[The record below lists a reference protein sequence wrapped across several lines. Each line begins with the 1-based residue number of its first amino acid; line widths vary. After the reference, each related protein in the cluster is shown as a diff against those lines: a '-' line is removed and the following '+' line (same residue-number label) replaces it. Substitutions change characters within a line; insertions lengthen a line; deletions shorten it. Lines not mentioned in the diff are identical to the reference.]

1 MHYQRG
7 DRNETSSNTFDVL
20 QAHHIGE
27 VAVGQ
32 STVTGHLGS
41 YLALTT
47 YDFRI
52 FASERHLV

>member
-27 VAVGQ
+27 VAVGPLYCDWTLEKL
-32 STVTGHLGS
+32 SGPCHVRLPYFFLG
-41 YLALTT
+41 A
-47 YDFRI
+47 
-52 FASERHLV
+52 